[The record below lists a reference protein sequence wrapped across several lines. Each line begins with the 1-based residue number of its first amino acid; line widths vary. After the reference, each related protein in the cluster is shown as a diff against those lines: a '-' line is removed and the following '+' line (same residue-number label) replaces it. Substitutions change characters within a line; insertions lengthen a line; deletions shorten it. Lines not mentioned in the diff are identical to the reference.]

1 MMTGTQDEFLPADG
15 ISGADQCRWFAVQTR
30 TRFEKKA
37 ASELRE
43 KHIETFLPLHA
54 IKHKWSDRYRMV
66 QLPLF
71 PNYVF
76 VRIGAAQETRVAVLR
91 TTGVMKFVGGRQG
104 GTPIPDAEIGALQ
117 TMLEQGVPFQVY
129 SFLNVGQRVRIRSGC
144 LDGIEGILT
153 RINGAD
159 SLVISIQLVQR
170 SVAVQVNG
178 YQVEPLRSPS
188 VNREARTVGMRREE
202 NFAMP
207 HKEIP
212 QLHQRS
218 LVASRF

>member
-1 MMTGTQDEFLPADG
+1 MLTQTPDEFSSTNGVDELH
-15 ISGADQCRWFAVQTR
+15 WFAVHTR

-43 KHIETFLPLHA
+43 KQVETFLPLRSS
-54 IKHKWSDRYRMV
+54 KHRWSDRYHVV

-91 TTGVMKFVGGRQG
+91 TTGVTKFVGGRQG
-104 GTPIPDAEIGALQ
+104 GTPIPDPEILALQ
-117 TMLEQGVPFQVY
+117 TMLEQRVPFELF

-153 RINGAD
+153 RINGQE
-159 SLVISIQLVQR
+159 SLVISVQLVQR
-170 SVAVQVNG
+170 SVAVQISG
-178 YQVEPLRSPS
+178 YEVEPLGAPATYQERSAIS
-188 VNREARTVGMRREE
+188 SQREE
-202 NFAMP
+202 PFAMRY
-207 HKEIP
+207 KEIP
-212 QLHQRS
+212 QAHQRS
-218 LVASRF
+218 LAASQF